1 MYKRGGLNSPREVEA
16 YVGTNTKGGWYE
28 CDSDLCEEWAFVD
41 VPQDLDWILD
51 CALNW
56 AGKDRQHFIQ

>member
-1 MYKRGGLNSPREVEA
+1 MWVPTPKEVGMN
-16 YVGTNTKGGWYE
+16 VS
-28 CDSDLCEEWAFVD
+28 DSDLCEEWAFAD